1 MTNEVAAITT
11 QQSHSVGI
19 GAAPDAPPVWLIT
32 GCSSGLGRAVA
43 EHALARGDRVAVTAR
58 DVASVAGL
66 AARYGQRALALR
78 LDVTDPA
85 SVAAAVA
92 ACQEAFGRIDI
103 LVNNAGYG
111 YLAAIEEGEEAAV
124 RDLFDTNVHGAVT
137 VLKAV
142 LPGMRARRSGRIVNI
157 SSFGGLA
164 AFAATG
170 YYHATKFALEGLSE
184 SLAAE
189 VAPLGIA
196 VTIAEPG
203 GLRTQW
209 AGASMRQSPIRLP
222 DYEQTAGARRASTL
236 AVSGH
241 QPGDPARAA
250 AAIAAAVDAEAPPL
264 RLLLGSDA
272 LAGARARLD
281 RTREEIDAH
290 EKLTISV
297 DLKRAPIPGI
307 GRIVAAHHDLS
318 SRSGVRESP

>member
-1 MTNEVAAITT
+1 MTNDRNTAK
-11 QQSHSVGI
+11 
-19 GAAPDAPPVWLIT
+19 VWLIT
-32 GCSSGLGRAVA
+32 GCSTGLGRALAV
-43 EHALARGDRVAVTAR
+43 HALERGDRVAVTAR
-58 DVASVAGL
+58 NRAAVAEL
-66 AARYGQRALALR
+66 AAGYGDRALALE

-85 SVAAAVA
+85 SVSAAVRE
-92 ACQEAFGRIDI
+92 CEQTFGRIDV

-111 YLAAIEEGEEAAV
+111 YLAAIEEGEDAAV
-124 RDLFDTNVHGAVT
+124 RALYETNVHGVVT

-142 LPGMRARRSGRIVNI
+142 LPGMRAHRSGRIVNI

-164 AFAATG
+164 AFPATG

-189 VAPLGIA
+189 LAPLGIA

-209 AGASMRQSPIRLP
+209 AGESMRQSPLRLD
-222 DYEQTAGARRASTL
+222 DYEQTAGKRRESTL
-236 AVSGH
+236 AVSGR

-250 AAIAAAVDAEAPPL
+250 AAIAGCVDTELPPL

-281 RTREEIDAH
+281 RVRDEIELNSA
-290 EKLTISV
+290 LTASV
-297 DLKRAPIPGI
+297 DLVQG
-307 GRIVAAHHDLS
+307 
-318 SRSGVRESP
+318 